1 MTKNK
6 RETIEIVNPRYQ
18 SSKDELGQDM
28 RVNASPEEAAKAV
41 MRRVDVRHIRKP
53 KPAE

>member
-18 SSKDELGQDM
+18 PSKDELGQDM
-28 RVNASPEEAAKAV
+28 RINASPEEAAKAV
-41 MRRVDVRHIRKP
+41 IRRVNVRHIRRP
-53 KPAE
+53 KPTE